1 MVIAIDFEHIPT
13 TGGIYQILNT
23 KNGKF
28 YIGSSKNLR
37 KRCKTHFS
45 NLRKNKHKNIILQQA
60 FNKYGI
66 EAFNFNIIEKVEDFN
81 NLIIREQYYI
91 DTLNPK
97 YNINKI
103 ANSSLGVK
111 RRFET
116 IEKIRNANLG
126 LKHSEERNRI
136 KSIAQGGNNH
146 WTKHKQFSEESKN
159 KMSKSQK
166 SLYKNGYISPR
177 KGTSNLQESIL
188 KMIDKISKPIL
199 QYDLNMN
206 LIKEWKSSKE
216 ASLYGYQAKGII
228 NCCKLRT
235 TKYKNYIWKYKTK

>member
-81 NLIIREQYYI
+81 NLINREQYYI

-146 WTKHKQFSEESKN
+146 WTKHKQFSEEAK
-159 KMSKSQK
+159 KHMSESQK
-166 SLYKNGYISPR
+166 NLYKNGYISPR
-177 KGTSNLQESIL
+177 SI
-188 KMIDKISKPIL
+188 KINQFTLSG
-199 QYDLNMN
+199 QF
-206 LIKEWKSSKE
+206 IKTWNSAAE
-216 ASLYGYQAKGII
+216 ASKKLNYSRQGIN
-228 NCCKLRT
+228 NCVNGKI
-235 TKYKNYIWKYKTK
+235 KQSNNYIWKKL

>member
-81 NLIIREQYYI
+81 NLINREQYYI

-166 SLYKNGYISPR
+166 NLYKNGYISPR
-177 KGTSNLQESIL
+177 SI
-188 KMIDKISKPIL
+188 KINQFTLSG
-199 QYDLNMN
+199 QF
-206 LIKEWKSSKE
+206 IKTWNSAAE
-216 ASLYGYQAKGII
+216 ASKKLNYSRQGIN
-228 NCCKLRT
+228 NCVNGKI
-235 TKYKNYIWKYKTK
+235 KQSNNYIWKKL